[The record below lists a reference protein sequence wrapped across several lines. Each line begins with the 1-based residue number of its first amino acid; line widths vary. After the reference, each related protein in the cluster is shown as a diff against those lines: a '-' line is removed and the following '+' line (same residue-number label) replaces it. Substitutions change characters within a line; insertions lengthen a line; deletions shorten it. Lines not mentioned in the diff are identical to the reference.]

1 MELEG
6 RIIKVMPAQS
16 GISQRT
22 GNAWKSQEY
31 VFEYFYFPNQTIPT
45 KVVMR
50 VFGEDRINRFNL
62 EANDEVKVR
71 YHFDAH
77 EVNGRWFNEIQ
88 IDGVTF
94 VGASASKN
102 QQPQQSQ
109 DNDPLNGPS
118 DEAPY

>member
-6 RIIKVMPAQS
+6 RIIKVMPVQS
-16 GISQRT
+16 GISQKT

-31 VFEYFYFPNQTIPT
+31 VFEYFYFPNQSTPT

-71 YHFDAH
+71 YHFEAY
-77 EVNGRWFNEIQ
+77 EYNGRYFNEIR

-102 QQPQQSQ
+102 QQTAQPTN
-109 DNDPLNGPS
+109 DDPLNGPS

>member
-16 GISQRT
+16 GTSQRT

-31 VFEYFYFPNQTIPT
+31 VFEYFYFPNQSIPT

-102 QQPQQSQ
+102 QQTAQPT
-109 DNDPLNGPS
+109 NDDSLNGPS

>member
-31 VFEYFYFPNQTIPT
+31 VFEYFYFPNQSIPT

-71 YHFDAH
+71 YHFEAY
-77 EVNGRWFNEIQ
+77 EYNGRYFNEIR

-118 DEAPY
+118 GDETF

>member
-6 RIIKVMPAQS
+6 RIIKVMPVQS
-16 GISQRT
+16 GTSQRT

-31 VFEYFYFPNQTIPT
+31 VFEYFYFPNQAIPT

-50 VFGEDRINRFNL
+50 VFGEDKINRFNL

-71 YHFDAH
+71 YHFEAY
-77 EVNGRWFNEIQ
+77 EYNGRYFNEIR

-118 DEAPY
+118 GDETF